1 MLLNNKYRYIG
12 LDFETTGLDV
22 SKDEPI
28 QIGIIE
34 LDSTG
39 KIINEYQSL
48 IKPNKKTDELKHI
61 VGFIT
66 GLSIGELENAP
77 TREEILPQ
85 IEKFF
90 GENTIIIGHN
100 IGFDIDF
107 LTKYFPTLNYYKQ
120 IDTFNLAQ
128 TIVHYAPS
136 YALEV
141 LIENLK
147 SEKLF
152 TTIFSEERH
161 GEEKSHDAFFDTK
174 NSNKLFLYFVK
185 NIYELINTY
194 PNLVHII
201 NQTEGIWKE
210 ILELATYED
219 TPQIKINFPALGRI
233 MANNTSMAKTSTGI
247 DTDSLENQKK
257 YYIGNISIK
266 DLLTALAE
274 NKNIILAFQNIQKL
288 DIAKAILN
296 DMGIKNIGFTK
307 EDQTIN
313 QEAFQ
318 RFLNKGIFSQEECFF
333 IIKYLSH
340 LKKGLG
346 ILNLNNQSDY
356 KIYYYIKDTRN
367 QKKYPIILTTHHG
380 LFTSMQDNEDMYK
393 DYDIC
398 FFDTEQWYKSYNFFL
413 SSPCDL
419 YYTLNILESFIYQK
433 DVDNQIQGIKKE
445 AEPDELQQFI
455 NIFQVYIGVLFN
467 ESTKLFIK
475 TEATMV
481 QHDPIRDHGD
491 FYQSNLLR
499 KQLIEKKESVK
510 KILSEENYAIVEK
523 HIAHIQKVFDSVINI
538 FKKMYG
544 NGEFYFTYGEAQK
557 FTDRKEF
564 VDIFKNKVIFFTN
577 TNKQSPAITSNGT
590 PHLSSGATEGGKI
603 QNIKVVPPVIDR
615 LVTYIIDEV
624 QKEPD
629 NISYFIFSPKKDES
643 KKIFEDLCK
652 NNINKQAVLLVE
664 NITGGMGKNIFKAK
678 QTKNKIIIGGYNFIL
693 FLYAN
698 KVSLKEIIMFNARGP
713 SEQNI
718 LDDIKWY
725 NITN

>member
-1 MLLNNKYRYIG
+1 MLNNKYRYIG

-22 SKDEPI
+22 TKDEPI

-34 LDSTG
+34 LDHTG
-39 KIINEYQSL
+39 KIIGEYQSL
-48 IKPNKKTDELKHI
+48 IKPDKKTDELKHI

-66 GLSIGELENAP
+66 WLSINELETAP
-77 TREEILPQ
+77 TRKEILPQ
-85 IEKFF
+85 IENFF
-90 GENTIIIGHN
+90 WENTIIIWHN

-107 LTKYFPTLNYYKQ
+107 LNKYFPTLSYYKQ
-120 IDTFNLAQ
+120 IDTFILAQ
-128 TIVHYAPS
+128 AIVHYAPS
-136 YALEV
+136 YALDV

-152 TTIFSEERH
+152 NSIFSEEHH

-174 NSNKLFLYFVK
+174 NSNKLFLYFIKYV
-185 NIYELINTY
+185 YELITAY

-201 NQTEGIWKE
+201 NQTQGIWKE
-210 ILELATYED
+210 ILELSTYQD
-219 TPQIKINFPALGRI
+219 TPQIKVAFPALERI
-233 MANNTSMAKTSTGI
+233 MANHTSMSKTVEGI
-247 DTDSLENQKK
+247 NTDDLENQKK

-266 DLLTALAE
+266 ELLTALAE

-288 DIAKAILN
+288 DIAKSVLN

-313 QEAFQ
+313 QETFQ
-318 RFLNKGIFSQEECFF
+318 KFLNKGVFSQEECLFV
-333 IIKYLSH
+333 IKYLSH
-340 LKKGLG
+340 LKRGLG
-346 ILNLNNQSDY
+346 VLHLNNQSDY

-367 QKKYPIILTTHHG
+367 QTKYPIILTTHHG

-433 DVDNQIQGIKKE
+433 KVDFQIQWSEKGSE
-445 AEPDELQQFI
+445 TDELDQFV
-455 NIFQVYIGVLFN
+455 NMFQVYIGVLFN

-475 TEATMV
+475 TTANMV
-481 QHDPIRDHGD
+481 QHDPIREHGD

-499 KQLIEKKESVK
+499 KQLIDKKEGLK
-510 KILSEENYAIVEK
+510 AILSQENYIILEK
-523 HIAHIQKVFDSVINI
+523 HLSHIQKVFDNVINV

-564 VDIFKNKVIFFTN
+564 TDVFKNKVIFFTN
-577 TNKQSPAITSNGT
+577 TNKQGIK
-590 PHLSSGATEGGKI
+590 LSDKEALTT
-603 QNIKVVPPVIDR
+603 QNIKVVPPIVDK
-615 LVTYIIDEV
+615 LVAYIVEEV
-624 QKEPD
+624 EKSPD

-652 NNINKQAVLLVE
+652 NNIHTKATLLVE
-664 NITGGMGKNIFKAK
+664 NITGWIGKNIFKAK
-678 QTKNKIIIGGYNFIL
+678 QTKNKILIWWYNFIL

-698 KVSLKEIIMFNARGP
+698 KVPLKEIILFNARGP

>member
-1 MLLNNKYRYIG
+1 M
-12 LDFETTGLDV
+12 
-22 SKDEPI
+22 
-28 QIGIIE
+28 
-34 LDSTG
+34 
-39 KIINEYQSL
+39 
-48 IKPNKKTDELKHI
+48 
-61 VGFIT
+61 
-66 GLSIGELENAP
+66 
-77 TREEILPQ
+77 
-85 IEKFF
+85 
-90 GENTIIIGHN
+90 
-100 IGFDIDF
+100 
-107 LTKYFPTLNYYKQ
+107 TKYFPTLNYYKQ

-185 NIYELINTY
+185 YIYELINTY

-340 LKKGLG
+340 LKK
-346 ILNLNNQSDY
+346 
-356 KIYYYIKDTRN
+356 
-367 QKKYPIILTTHHG
+367 
-380 LFTSMQDNEDMYK
+380 
-393 DYDIC
+393 
-398 FFDTEQWYKSYNFFL
+398 
-413 SSPCDL
+413 
-419 YYTLNILESFIYQK
+419 
-433 DVDNQIQGIKKE
+433 
-445 AEPDELQQFI
+445 
-455 NIFQVYIGVLFN
+455 
-467 ESTKLFIK
+467 
-475 TEATMV
+475 
-481 QHDPIRDHGD
+481 
-491 FYQSNLLR
+491 
-499 KQLIEKKESVK
+499 
-510 KILSEENYAIVEK
+510 
-523 HIAHIQKVFDSVINI
+523 
-538 FKKMYG
+538 
-544 NGEFYFTYGEAQK
+544 
-557 FTDRKEF
+557 
-564 VDIFKNKVIFFTN
+564 
-577 TNKQSPAITSNGT
+577 
-590 PHLSSGATEGGKI
+590 
-603 QNIKVVPPVIDR
+603 
-615 LVTYIIDEV
+615 
-624 QKEPD
+624 
-629 NISYFIFSPKKDES
+629 
-643 KKIFEDLCK
+643 
-652 NNINKQAVLLVE
+652 
-664 NITGGMGKNIFKAK
+664 
-678 QTKNKIIIGGYNFIL
+678 
-693 FLYAN
+693 
-698 KVSLKEIIMFNARGP
+698 
-713 SEQNI
+713 
-718 LDDIKWY
+718 
-725 NITN
+725 